1 MRVPSPCAANGAA
14 LGNRTPCTASW
25 RQRVAVCS
33 VGCLCDQGSGDGQSV
48 RLLRG
53 RRSRQHTCSEASSAN
68 TALGDKWGSRWAT
81 ETGSCLW
88 RRLGLSTSIYPGVV
102 WWWWCGGVVVAVVL
116 RPASCDSTLCLAPIP
131 VQDTRHAEGVI
142 GAGRGGQVGIS
153 RAFVRSGC
161 GRQNSP
167 CSVGGVGGCE

>member
-1 MRVPSPCAANGAA
+1 MVCKQQSSCFPERSVEMRVPSPCAANGAA

-102 WWWWCGGVVVAVVL
+102 WWWWWQW
-116 RPASCDSTLCLAPIP
+116 SCDLRAATARCVWPP
-131 VQDTRHAEGVI
+131 
-142 GAGRGGQVGIS
+142 S
-153 RAFVRSGC
+153 RSRTPATQRA
-161 GRQNSP
+161 
-167 CSVGGVGGCE
+167 